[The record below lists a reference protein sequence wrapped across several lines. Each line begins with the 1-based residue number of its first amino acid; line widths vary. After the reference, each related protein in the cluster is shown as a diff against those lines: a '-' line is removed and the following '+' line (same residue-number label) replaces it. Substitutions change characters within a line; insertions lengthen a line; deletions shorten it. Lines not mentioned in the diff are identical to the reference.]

1 MLHNLDGNFNRSK
14 ELYFIMKLRKLVVC
28 LFICMMAIPCVS
40 KMTVQ
45 AAEDTITN
53 TEITVN
59 ADATTAVTPEVAT
72 VSATET
78 QTEKKTTTKKEKK
91 KTYSKE
97 DLKLLSCIIWC
108 EAGNQSRAGKIA
120 VGCVVMNRVKSKTFP
135 NTIRGV
141 IYQRSQFGPV
151 RNGAM
156 HKALVAYKNG
166 KFKTGARKKCVD
178 AAKAV
183 LEGQTKVT
191 NKGRNIS
198 LKKVHFFNRSLP
210 NAKMRIGAHAFK

>member
-1 MLHNLDGNFNRSK
+1 
-14 ELYFIMKLRKLVVC
+14 MKLRKLVVC
-28 LFICMMAIPCVS
+28 LFILMAIPCVS

-45 AAEDTITN
+45 AAKDTITN

-59 ADATTAVTPEVAT
+59 ADATTAVSPEVAT
-72 VSATET
+72 VPATET

-120 VGCVVMNRVKSKTFP
+120 VGCVIMNRVKSKTFP

-151 RNGAM
+151 RNGAL

>member
-1 MLHNLDGNFNRSK
+1 
-14 ELYFIMKLRKLVVC
+14 MKLRKLVVC
-28 LFICMMAIPCVS
+28 LFILMAIPCVS

-59 ADATTAVTPEVAT
+59 ADATTAVSPEVAA
-72 VSATET
+72 VPATET
-78 QTEKKTTTKKEKK
+78 QTEKKTTTKKGKK

-120 VGCVVMNRVKSKTFP
+120 VGCVIMNRVKSKTFP

-166 KFKTGARKKCVD
+166 KFKTGARAKCVD

-183 LEGQTKVT
+183 LEGQSKVT